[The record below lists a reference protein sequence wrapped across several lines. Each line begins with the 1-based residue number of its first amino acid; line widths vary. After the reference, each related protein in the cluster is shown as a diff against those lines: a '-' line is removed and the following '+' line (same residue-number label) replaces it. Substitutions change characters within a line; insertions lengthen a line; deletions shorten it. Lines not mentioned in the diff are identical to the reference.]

1 MKVEMIASSEQI
13 ETIILTLTDR
23 VRELELENTCLKHR
37 LERQEEYW
45 KTQEEYWKT
54 KEQGNDEI

>member
-45 KTQEEYWKT
+45 KT
-54 KEQGNDEI
+54 KEQGK